1 MLLNWFALLPECFL
15 VLTLLILVAVRLWR
29 EQITPKTFYT
39 LTKYGVFAAFVA
51 TIVFYKQAFWGG
63 VYENSLASS
72 LFKIFVYLSAAVT
85 IFLSAKYFLSKDY
98 SSFRFYFLVV
108 LSLLLL
114 TSALSSV
121 DIRLTVLLLELGFLL
136 NFYLIRTSEV
146 DDDMFPVS
154 VNFILYALFWS
165 MLIGCGV
172 FYMTHIIGSGN
183 FTDIAKYYQKN
194 QINWELFACGALILL
209 GLLYKLGI
217 APFHF
222 WMADVFGA
230 TLLPISCFLAI
241 VPVFAYYA
249 VFIQLVAVP
258 LNVSFELLKPAFYAF
273 SLVSI
278 FIGAIG
284 ANGEINLRRIMAYS
298 RIFVLGTVLA
308 LLLVFH
314 QQSVFSSFIYLL
326 VGMLS
331 LAGVFAAFY
340 ALKSKGDYLRRL
352 NELSGL
358 AESKPFIAAS
368 MLVFMVSL
376 LGFPPLLGFLG
387 MVSVMNNLV
396 AYQEYF
402 FISVLMIGIVVL
414 AAAYLRVI
422 KTFYFDTKRSN
433 FDRVDNG
440 IYFVLVLFLIV
451 VLVLVL
457 DPKYFMC
464 DIEMALRGIA
474 QWK

>member
-1 MLLNWFALLPECFL
+1 M
-15 VLTLLILVAVRLWR
+15 T
-29 EQITPKTFYT
+29 
-39 LTKYGVFAAFVA
+39 
-51 TIVFYKQAFWGG
+51 
-63 VYENSLASS
+63 
-72 LFKIFVYLSAAVT
+72 
-85 IFLSAKYFLSKDY
+85 D
-98 SSFRFYFLVV
+98 
-108 LSLLLL
+108 
-114 TSALSSV
+114 
-121 DIRLTVLLLELGFLL
+121 
-136 NFYLIRTSEV
+136 SEEY
-146 DDDMFPVS
+146 
-154 VNFILYALFWS
+154 I
-165 MLIGCGV
+165 
-172 FYMTHIIGSGN
+172 
-183 FTDIAKYYQKN
+183 Q
-194 QINWELFACGALILL
+194 
-209 GLLYKLGI
+209 
-217 APFHF
+217 
-222 WMADVFGA
+222 
-230 TLLPISCFLAI
+230 I

-451 VLVLVL
+451 L
-457 DPKYFMC
+457 
-464 DIEMALRGIA
+464 
-474 QWK
+474 